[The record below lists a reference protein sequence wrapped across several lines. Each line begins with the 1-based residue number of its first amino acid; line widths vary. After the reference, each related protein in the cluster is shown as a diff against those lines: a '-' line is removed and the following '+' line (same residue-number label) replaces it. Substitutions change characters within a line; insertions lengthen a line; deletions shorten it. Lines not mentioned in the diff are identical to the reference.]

1 MCSDMIKY
9 ILKSNLFLCLAGITY
24 EEASWSAPGSF
35 KSPKGVQMSCFP
47 FLEKTCVI
55 TIPMSIGIQCS
66 LSLSLSPSLS
76 FQGLAHIMAEQGT
89 LLSFLCVVS
98 LFCLLLSCEAVC
110 FR

>member
-1 MCSDMIKY
+1 
-9 ILKSNLFLCLAGITY
+9 
-24 EEASWSAPGSF
+24 
-35 KSPKGVQMSCFP
+35 MSCFP
-47 FLEKTCVI
+47 FLEKTCII

-98 LFCLLLSCEAVC
+98 LFCLLLFCEAVC
-110 FR
+110 FSEYGTQPILIPSF